1 MTAGE
6 GSGSDVSDESGRHG
20 AHDGSTPAV
29 EAGDPDDAYRR
40 PPGLSDPFE
49 PRPAPQPYS
58 PPPPTVS
65 PEDRTAFG
73 RPDGAGPYAAP
84 VGERIS
90 PQRTPVPTVPYVMT
104 SAFGAPPEAEDGFA
118 PAPGTRI
125 EPSGAE
131 PESPWWKHDAVRDP
145 WRDPA
150 APFWLG
156 RGAVFSAGQPAQLDA
171 VNDSEHSDDEPT
183 DDEDAAKVV
192 PIATGRRRFGLTAI
206 LLSVLI
212 ALIAG
217 AVGGF
222 GGYFLGAR
230 TRDALHRSDVSL
242 PQGGVPANRPP
253 NSVAGIAKR
262 IGPAVVSL
270 AVTSSDKTQ
279 SGVGSGVVI
288 DKHGYVLTNNHVA
301 AVAKD
306 GGTIIATFSNEAS
319 AKAEIVGLDP
329 ISDLAVLK
337 VPDDQLTVAPLGRS
351 STLAVGDP
359 VIAIGSP
366 LGLNGTVTAGIVS
379 ALDRPV
385 HVFGD
390 NGQSD
395 AYLDAVQTD
404 AAINP
409 GNSGGALVD
418 AGGRLVGINS
428 AAALATP
435 NGSGGTTPTSGIG
448 YAIPIDYARQ
458 IAQEL
463 IKSGKA
469 VHGSLDAQGRTAE
482 AGLQAGA
489 YLEQV
494 LPKGA
499 AAKAGLQNGDV
510 VIVADDKAILSYD
523 QLIVAV
529 QQHKPGDKMT
539 VTYYRGAAKRTATV
553 TLGSA

>member
-1 MTAGE
+1 MPT
-6 GSGSDVSDESGRHG
+6 
-20 AHDGSTPAV
+20 TT
-29 EAGDPDDAYRR
+29 GD
-40 PPGLSDPFE
+40 
-49 PRPAPQPYS
+49 
-58 PPPPTVS
+58 
-65 PEDRTAFG
+65 
-73 RPDGAGPYAAP
+73 
-84 VGERIS
+84 
-90 PQRTPVPTVPYVMT
+90 
-104 SAFGAPPEAEDGFA
+104 
-118 PAPGTRI
+118 
-125 EPSGAE
+125 
-131 PESPWWKHDAVRDP
+131 
-145 WRDPA
+145 
-150 APFWLG
+150 
-156 RGAVFSAGQPAQLDA
+156 
-171 VNDSEHSDDEPT
+171 
-183 DDEDAAKVV
+183 KVV
-192 PIATGRRRFGLTAI
+192 PIASGRRRFGLTAI

-230 TRDALHRSDVSL
+230 TRDALHRTDVSL

-270 AVTSSDKTQ
+270 AVTSADKTQ

-306 GGTIIATFSNEAS
+306 GGTIVATFSNEAS

-337 VPDDQLTVAPLGRS
+337 VPDDQLTVAPLGKS

-428 AAALATP
+428 AAALADVRTAAAAP
-435 NGSGGTTPTSGIG
+435 LPTSGIG
-448 YAIPIDYARQ
+448 YAIPIDYAREV
-458 IAQEL
+458 ALEL
-463 IKSGKA
+463 IKNGKA
-469 VHGSLDAQGRTAE
+469 VHGSLDAQGRTA
-482 AGLQAGA
+482 QAGPPGRRLPRA
-489 YLEQV
+489 GAPEGRRRQGRAAERRRGHRGRRQADPQLRPADRGRPAAQAGRQDDGHLLPRRRQTHRDRDARCCVAGVSQPARRSLESCSTSGRWSSSSW
-494 LPKGA
+494 P
-499 AAKAGLQNGDV
+499 
-510 VIVADDKAILSYD
+510 SS
-523 QLIVAV
+523 
-529 QQHKPGDKMT
+529 
-539 VTYYRGAAKRTATV
+539 R
-553 TLGSA
+553 